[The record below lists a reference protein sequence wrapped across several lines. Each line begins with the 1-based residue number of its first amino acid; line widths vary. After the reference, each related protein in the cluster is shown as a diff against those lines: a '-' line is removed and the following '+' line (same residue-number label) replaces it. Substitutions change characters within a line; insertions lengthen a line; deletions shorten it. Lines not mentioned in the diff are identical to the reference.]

1 MKKMGVDNMGKIG
14 AKWIAPIILAVI
26 VSYVLIIGG
35 IQVCNNSY
43 TMNHKGIFTDEFA
56 HGSFHKIK

>member
-1 MKKMGVDNMGKIG
+1 MGKIG

-26 VSYVLIIGG
+26 VSYILIIGG

-43 TMNHKGIFTDEFA
+43 TMNHRGIFTDEFA
-56 HGSFHKIK
+56 HGNFHKIK